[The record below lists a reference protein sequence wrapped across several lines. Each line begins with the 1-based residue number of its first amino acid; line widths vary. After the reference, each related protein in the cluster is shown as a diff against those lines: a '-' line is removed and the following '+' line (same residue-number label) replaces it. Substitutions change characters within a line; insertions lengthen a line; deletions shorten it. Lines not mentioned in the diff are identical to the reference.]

1 MIQYTGTNQCLT
13 LKESWNQFY
22 CCALALGIDFQPE
35 KINRTTQTAVL
46 IDEIEQTEMCN
57 LNLFKARELGLN
69 LFSFI
74 ETLVETDN
82 DKQNTSADV
91 NCSLLLKNY
100 LAKFRYFYFHYNS
113 RENNEYS
120 HIEINFT
127 AIIALKFFIDLTEK
141 ECTIGPS
148 WI

>member
-1 MIQYTGTNQCLT
+1 MIHYTGTNQCLT
-13 LKESWNQFY
+13 LKESWSQFY

-35 KINRTTQTAVL
+35 KINRALQTDIL
-46 IDEIEQTEMCN
+46 IDKIEQSKICDPS
-57 LNLFKARELGLN
+57 LFKARALGLD

-74 ETLVETDN
+74 ETLVETD
-82 DKQNTSADV
+82 KQNTSADA

-100 LAKFRYFYFHYNS
+100 LAKFRYFYSHYNS
-113 RENNEYS
+113 RENIEYS